1 MIQNTDNKPLSELFS
16 GDNNVTYYIPK
27 YQREYVWS
35 KWNWE
40 ALFDDILESEG
51 GHFLG
56 SIICINTETDSHK
69 PANLELVD
77 GQQRMTTISL
87 LYLAIYKFLQNTLV
101 PTEDEEKELDN
112 KLKLFSLRN
121 RIIIKD
127 KKKPRLS
134 PSYSNHNFEDYSWI
148 FADNI
153 SEIKHFKKPKNLG
166 NRRIKKTF
174 NYFYDR
180 LSEVDENDEPLY
192 DFKSALV
199 FLNKLNSATIVKI
212 DVATHADAFTLFE
225 TLNNRGVPLSAIDII
240 KNKLL
245 GHLEKFEDE
254 TSLDANYNR
263 WNDIIQNLTE
273 EYKVQERFL
282 RQFYNAFKLEKV
294 IEVPKIP
301 KALRSNLI
309 TIYESLI
316 NKNVHIIFDRLEE
329 ASEIY
334 NKNIVYNSDEHSFEL
349 IRALRDLENVNGAD
363 GYMLLLH
370 VEKNYK
376 ISEKEKIQLIK
387 LLCKYFIRRNVTDTP
402 PTRDLTNHFMDI
414 LKEVNNLDEYDYEKI
429 ESIILDKGKPATDEF
444 FEEKL
449 KGNIYE
455 ENVGATRYILSSIE
469 LDKKETK
476 ELYTNFYARDKK
488 KFVWTIEH
496 IFPQGENIPEH
507 WIKMVADGDKTEAD
521 QIRRN
526 QVHKLGNLTL
536 TGYNSRLSNSPLD
549 IKQNKKNKEGKYI
562 GFKNGLWINEAIK
575 DIDTWKEKNIKNR
588 TDKLVSEALRIFRL
602 KEVSEKSQKK
612 VDVKLSSFDK

>member
-1 MIQNTDNKPLSELFS
+1 MIQNTDNKPISELFS

-27 YQREYVWS
+27 YQREYIWS
-35 KWNWE
+35 KKDWE

-87 LYLAIYKFLQNTLV
+87 LYLAIYKFLQASLV
-101 PTEDEEKELDN
+101 PIKDEEKELDN

-127 KKKPRLS
+127 KKKLRLT
-134 PSYSNHNFEDYSWI
+134 PSYSNHNFEDYHWI

-153 SEIKHFKKPKNLG
+153 SEIKHIKKPKNLG

-180 LSEVDENDEPLY
+180 LSEVDENDEPIY
-192 DFKSALV
+192 DFKGALD
-199 FLNKLNSATIVKI
+199 LLTKLNSATIVKI

-245 GHLEKFEDE
+245 GHLEKLEKDSIDENFE
-254 TSLDANYNR
+254 R
-263 WNDIIQNLTE
+263 WNEIIHNLTE

-282 RQFYNAFKLEKV
+282 RQFYNAFKLEKA
-294 IEVPKIP
+294 IEVPKMP

-316 NKNVHIIFDRLEE
+316 NKDVYEIFDRLEE

-334 NKNIVYNSDEHSFEL
+334 NRNIVYNSDEHSFEL
-349 IRALRDLENVNGAD
+349 IKALRDLENVNGAD

-370 VEKNYK
+370 IEKNHTL
-376 ISEKEKIQLIK
+376 SEREKVQLIK

-414 LKEVNNLDEYDYEKI
+414 IKEVNNLKVYDYEKVK
-429 ESIILDKGKPATDEF
+429 SIILDKGKPATDEF

-496 IFPQGENIPEH
+496 VFPQGENIPEH
-507 WIKMVADGDKTEAD
+507 WVNMVADGDKTEAD
-521 QIRRN
+521 HIRRN

-536 TGYNSRLSNSPLD
+536 TGYNSRLSNSSLE

-575 DIDTWKEKNIKNR
+575 DTNAWEEEDIKQR
-588 TDKLVSEALRIFRL
+588 TDKLVTEALRIFRL
-602 KEVSEKSQKK
+602 NEGVEKRDEK
-612 VDVKLSSFDK
+612 VDVKLSTLN